1 MRASDSERDGVV
13 EALRGH
19 AAEGRLNLAEL
30 EQRVASALQ
39 ARTHEE
45 LDALTAD
52 LPRRPARARAARRKP
67 ELRAYLGVMLM
78 LLVIWAATGAG
89 YFWPVWP
96 MLGWGLPLL
105 ACSLGSRRHELAHLR
120 SGPA

>member
-19 AAEGRLNLAEL
+19 AGEGRLDLAEL
-30 EQRVASALQ
+30 EQRV
-39 ARTHEE
+39 
-45 LDALTAD
+45 TAD
-52 LPRRPARARAARRKP
+52 LPRRATRARAARRKP
-67 ELRAYLGVMLM
+67 ELRAYLGVMVM

-96 MLGWGLPLL
+96 MLGWGLPLM
-105 ACSLGSRRHELAHLR
+105 ACGRGGAAVAGLKR
-120 SGPA
+120 SSAA